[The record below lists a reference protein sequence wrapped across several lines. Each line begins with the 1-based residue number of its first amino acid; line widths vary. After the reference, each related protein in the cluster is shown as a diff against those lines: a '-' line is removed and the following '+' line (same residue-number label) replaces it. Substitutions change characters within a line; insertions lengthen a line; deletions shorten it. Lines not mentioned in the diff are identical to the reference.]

1 MKKLGVS
8 LVAVLVGLPMIAHAT
23 VSDISNAGTVTANDH
38 VATTSYVKGA
48 YNAMASAVNTAIG
61 QINTDIGTKQAQLK
75 NNAGTPANISETV
88 KTMVGAATGDNA
100 ASDTALVTEKA
111 VRTAIDAAKSSTT
124 YTAGS
129 GVAISNNEIS
139 ASGITTSNI
148 AADAGIVKTQLAS
161 DVQTSLGL
169 ANSALQASNLDDV
182 TIEKDATNGVQV
194 KAGSIGTTQLSSG
207 VNASLGLAD
216 SALQS
221 GDIVEGSTNG
231 TIAVDG
237 TDVAVHGLGSAA
249 YTASTAYDAAGTAA
263 GLTGTLS
270 NLTTAEQGNLVGAIN
285 EVNSKVLTVY
295 TTWNDETST
304 GQDTVALTAPVVQSG
319 E

>member
-8 LVAVLVGLPMIAHAT
+8 LVAVLVGLPTMAHAT

-61 QINTDIGTKQAQLK
+61 EINTDIGTKQAQLK

-88 KTMVGAATGDNA
+88 KTTVGAATGDNA

-111 VRTAIDAAKSSTT
+111 VRTAIDDAKSSTT

-129 GVAISNNEIS
+129 GVAISNNAIS

-161 DVQTSLGL
+161 
-169 ANSALQASNLDDV
+169 
-182 TIEKDATNGVQV
+182 GVQD
-194 KAGSIGTTQLSSG
+194 
-207 VNASLGLAD
+207 SLGLAD

-221 GDIVEGSTNG
+221 SDIAEGSTNG